1 MRENF
6 QQEVGIMKELDHPNI
21 CTVYESY
28 DHGRHVYL
36 VMEYCAGGAPF
47 GQVWLLNITGV
58 EVYKKGAFCLSWERD
73 QTEFFFRSFVGQSG
87 DSLLNRLLCIT
98 TLQCKVMISQA

>member
-1 MRENF
+1 MREDF

-36 VMEYCAGGAPF
+36 VMEYCAGGAGSP
-47 GQVWLLNITGV
+47 
-58 EVYKKGAFCLSWERD
+58 RD
-73 QTEFFFRSFVGQSG
+73 ELGW
-87 DSLLNRLLCIT
+87 N
-98 TLQCKVMISQA
+98 SQGLG